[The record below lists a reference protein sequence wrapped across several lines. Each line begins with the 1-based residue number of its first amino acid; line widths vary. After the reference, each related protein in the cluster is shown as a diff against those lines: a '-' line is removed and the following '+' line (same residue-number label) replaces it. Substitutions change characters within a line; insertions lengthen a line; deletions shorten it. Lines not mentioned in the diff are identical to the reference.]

1 MKKFILTLLLG
12 IFITPFESEATHILG
27 GDIQYKYVGDST
39 GVAGQ
44 YRIKVVIYREQTGVG
59 LGNTANVTVQ
69 STQCSFNTNVTCT
82 LSQPEFSA
90 ASLGAYDCI
99 PQGATGSYFSPM
111 VNIYIG
117 YVTLTQTC
125 NDYKMYWQSCC
136 RPGGITAI
144 TNSGGVGFYFEAE
157 LNNTQGYNSSP
168 TFVSIPISYICTGG
182 YINYLQN
189 AYEKDNDS
197 IQYELVPA
205 REFAFAAGGGNSVP
219 YAAGFTYLNPIHTD
233 PLSPFTLNSQTG
245 NITFMA
251 NTQETSVIALRVNE
265 YRFDSTYGF
274 WEKVGSSNREIQVS
288 VATACNAI
296 VNAGVKLDQNAPGV
310 SLRPDGKQ
318 QVDYNCLDSNVM
330 LYFTLPVECVSIS
343 PDGSDFRLTAPNGQ
357 PIPID
362 ELVPFCNVNG
372 ETDSIKVKLFAPLSM
387 NGEYFLYSKVGND
400 GNTLLNKCG
409 KDMNEFDTIVLLVD
423 DCINLDLR
431 LSNVTIDEDERPHIY
446 WDIDPSTFPSYL
458 FNNFRIWRSDDN
470 GATYNQITSLSDST
484 IRDWVDNTIGGASV
498 DAQSHRYYVE
508 AIING
513 LPQPPSNVVHSIW
526 LRGDLTDP
534 LSMPVVWNS
543 YNGWDNP
550 EYTVQF
556 GKGIPGVPGEYIWED
571 YKVTSDTALVVES
584 PYGNDPGQFSIRTRT
599 HVTDSNN
606 IYYLRDTAYSNW
618 IEYGTPVPPI
628 PPLDSIVIP
637 NVLTANNDGV
647 NDDFVIQGLMSY
659 QTRRE
664 LTIMNRFGRIVY
676 KNLAY
681 DNANPW
687 KGRDN
692 SGTKLSDGVYYY
704 VLRVADNANAYQNDF
719 TGDVTLLT
727 Q

>member
-1 MKKFILTLLLG
+1 MKKFILVFLLSAFLMP
-12 IFITPFESEATHILG
+12 IESEASHILG

-44 YRIKVVIYREQTGVG
+44 YQIKVVIYREQTGVG
-59 LGNTANVTVQ
+59 LGNTANVSVVS
-69 STQCSFNTNVTCT
+69 STCNINTSVTCT
-82 LSQPEFSA
+82 LAQPEFSA

-99 PQGATGSYFSPM
+99 PQGTSGSFFSPM

-117 YVTLTQTC
+117 YVTLTQVC

-136 RPGGITAI
+136 RPAGITGI
-144 TNSGGVGFYFEAE
+144 TNSNGVGFYFEAE

-168 TFVSIPISYICTGG
+168 TFVSIPISYVCTGG

-189 AYEKDNDS
+189 AFEKDNDS

-205 REFAFAAGGGNSVP
+205 REFGGGGGVSVG
-219 YAAGFTYLNPIHTD
+219 YAAGYTFTNPIHTSA
-233 PLSPFTLNSQTG
+233 LSPFTLDPQSG

-251 NTQETSVIALRVNE
+251 NTQETSVMAIRVNE

-288 VATACNAI
+288 VANACNAI

-310 SLRPDGKQ
+310 TLRPDGKQ

-330 LYFTLPVECVSIS
+330 LYFTLPVECISIS

-362 ELVPFCNVNG
+362 ELMPFCNVNG
-372 ETDSIKVKLFAPLSM
+372 ETDSIQVKLFAPLSM

-409 KDMNEFDTIVLLVD
+409 KDMDEFDTIVLLVN
-423 DCINLDLR
+423 DCVNLDLQ
-431 LSNVTIDEDERPHIY
+431 LTNVNIIQDEKPHIF
-446 WDIDPSTFPSYL
+446 WKIDPATFPSYL

-470 GATYNQITSLSDST
+470 GGTYNQVTSLTDST
-484 IRDWVDNTIGGASV
+484 IRDWEDNSLGAGDVDTR
-498 DAQSHRYYVE
+498 SHRYYVE

-513 LPQPPSNVVHSIW
+513 LPQPPSNIVHSIW
-526 LRGDLTDP
+526 LRGDLTNP
-534 LSMPVVWNS
+534 LSMPVVWNR
-543 YNGWDNP
+543 YNAWNNP
-550 EYTVQF
+550 QYTVQF
-556 GKGIPGVPGEYIWED
+556 GKGIPGVPGEYVWED
-571 YKVTSDTALVVES
+571 YKVTSDTNLVVIS

-599 HVTDSNN
+599 HVTDSNRFN
-606 IYYLRDTAYSNW
+606 YLQDTAYSNW
-618 IEYGTPVPPI
+618 IEYGTPVPPV
-628 PPLDSIVIP
+628 PPIDSIVIP
-637 NVLTANNDGV
+637 NVITANNDGL
-647 NDDFVIQGLMSY
+647 NDDFIIQGIMTY
-659 QTRRE
+659 KTRRE
-664 LTIMNRFGRIVY
+664 LTIMNRFGRIIY

-681 DNANPW
+681 DNAVPW
-687 KGRDN
+687 RGQDK

-704 VLRVADNANAYQNDF
+704 VLRVADNVNAIEATY